1 MKHLLRIC
9 MALLMLGLVTACDPD
24 DSEVTFLPS
33 ADEYNA
39 DFVLEW
45 MDLSLKLTKETAGF
59 TPPVSARMFAYVGL
73 ALYESVQPGI
83 PNALSMAGQVVGLE
97 ASALPKIDPDLDYH
111 WLLVANA
118 AMGHIVKACY
128 APASEI
134 NLFQVASLEQKYEE
148 RYRTKVSAAI
158 HKRSVEYG
166 RAVAAAIANY
176 ANSDGQQF
184 CYQTNFP
191 ASFVAPTGTGYWV
204 PTPPAFQKIPLQPLW
219 GKVRTFYPNNA
230 DLSKVPT
237 PPTFSTDKTS
247 PFYQQA
253 LEVFAT
259 VNNLNAEQ
267 KTIAE
272 YWSDDP
278 GKTFTPP
285 GHSISITRQVLAAE
299 EAKLDKAAEAFARV
313 GMGVH
318 DAFVACWN
326 AKFTH
331 NLLRPVSYINQH
343 MDPNWKTLLTTP
355 PFPEYTSGHSTQSGA
370 TAQILSDL
378 FGYNYAFTDRAHKD
392 RTDIDG
398 SPRKFNTFF
407 EFANEAA
414 ISRLYGGIHYRA
426 GNEQGILQGIQ
437 VGKNISLLKFRDK

>member
-97 ASALPKIDPDLDYH
+97 ASALPEIDPDLDYH

-191 ASFVAPTGTGYWV
+191 A
-204 PTPPAFQKIPLQPLW
+204 
-219 GKVRTFYPNNA
+219 
-230 DLSKVPT
+230 
-237 PPTFSTDKTS
+237 
-247 PFYQQA
+247 
-253 LEVFAT
+253 
-259 VNNLNAEQ
+259 
-267 KTIAE
+267 
-272 YWSDDP
+272 
-278 GKTFTPP
+278 
-285 GHSISITRQVLAAE
+285 
-299 EAKLDKAAEAFARV
+299 
-313 GMGVH
+313 
-318 DAFVACWN
+318 
-326 AKFTH
+326 
-331 NLLRPVSYINQH
+331 
-343 MDPNWKTLLTTP
+343 
-355 PFPEYTSGHSTQSGA
+355 
-370 TAQILSDL
+370 
-378 FGYNYAFTDRAHKD
+378 
-392 RTDIDG
+392 
-398 SPRKFNTFF
+398 
-407 EFANEAA
+407 
-414 ISRLYGGIHYRA
+414 
-426 GNEQGILQGIQ
+426 
-437 VGKNISLLKFRDK
+437 